1 MHEIHIKIFL
11 KMEKKGKKY
20 EKIYTKIF
28 FIDEKEKLKN
38 MKGTTITIKGKVIFI
53 F

>member
-1 MHEIHIKIFL
+1 M
-11 KMEKKGKKY
+11 KKFIQKS
-20 EKIYTKIF
+20 F